1 MAQDDIEV
9 GSRRSDHL
17 LSDAQV
23 ATSQVGDHASGM
35 RWVTTISVVNDKTEI
50 IIDDVY
56 RLWCNR
62 GLLGVIT
69 WVSHAYEAGSRDT
82 SLVHRTGSPRRRD
95 ISYML
100 HCTRLV
106 SMCIYCA
113 TFAYSNILGVK
124 FASQVVGEHLHCPIE
139 CSRTPSQPCAP
150 PTSSTS
156 RHATPSYG
164 QLLTSTPSASTTLSS
179 FVQDG

>member
-62 GLLGVIT
+62 GLLGVMT
-69 WVSHAYEAGSRDT
+69 WVSHA
-82 SLVHRTGSPRRRD
+82 
-95 ISYML
+95 
-100 HCTRLV
+100 
-106 SMCIYCA
+106 
-113 TFAYSNILGVK
+113 
-124 FASQVVGEHLHCPIE
+124 
-139 CSRTPSQPCAP
+139 
-150 PTSSTS
+150 
-156 RHATPSYG
+156 
-164 QLLTSTPSASTTLSS
+164 
-179 FVQDG
+179 